1 MQIIHLSH
9 KEQVAYSQLCSLAW
23 QSLVDEKELARIA
36 TLPDPDPRR
45 WGALSEDGT
54 LAAGLTCHDFRAFV
68 QGEAVSN
75 GGIGGVVT
83 HPAYRRQGAIRE
95 IFTELLRETRS
106 NGEIL
111 SSLYPFSHAFY
122 RKFGYELCDGRVRH
136 TLPLAQL
143 GRLRFEGWARL
154 LARGDDG
161 AQYEQLYASFA
172 QRYNLMLAT
181 PPQRDSASRFGEPFQ
196 DGAFRYNY
204 LIGDGARTLAF
215 ARFTRNPHNT
225 MDVQE
230 AFFDGYEGLT
240 ALLGFLARFTAEFE
254 NIAITLPRGVP
265 LSSLVEIPYAL
276 KSAPE
281 HSYMARVT
289 NAPAA
294 LALLRPQEPF
304 TVEVCDQFLPEN
316 SGVYRVSAEGAQREN
331 AAPDIA
337 LSEHALAQL
346 VTGFLSLY
354 QLAARSDVRVNTDP
368 TRIARALCVREPYIM
383 SHF

>member
-54 LAAGLTCHDFRAFV
+54 LAAGLACYDFHAFL

-143 GRLRFEGWARL
+143 GAR
-154 LARGDDG
+154 
-161 AQYEQLYASFA
+161 
-172 QRYNLMLAT
+172 
-181 PPQRDSASRFGEPFQ
+181 
-196 DGAFRYNY
+196 
-204 LIGDGARTLAF
+204 
-215 ARFTRNPHNT
+215 
-225 MDVQE
+225 
-230 AFFDGYEGLT
+230 
-240 ALLGFLARFTAEFE
+240 
-254 NIAITLPRGVP
+254 
-265 LSSLVEIPYAL
+265 
-276 KSAPE
+276 
-281 HSYMARVT
+281 
-289 NAPAA
+289 
-294 LALLRPQEPF
+294 
-304 TVEVCDQFLPEN
+304 
-316 SGVYRVSAEGAQREN
+316 
-331 AAPDIA
+331 
-337 LSEHALAQL
+337 
-346 VTGFLSLY
+346 
-354 QLAARSDVRVNTDP
+354 
-368 TRIARALCVREPYIM
+368 
-383 SHF
+383 